1 MADGGI
7 VKGIAG
13 NEIGYIVQDR
23 SIRLLQFLPGDINR
37 IWSIS
42 RVVKDKGCMSEF
54 GFATVADDLY
64 FVAEDGP
71 YRLSGNQLEPIGQE
85 KVSEWLIDN
94 SDPVRRL
101 FIQVVPSNRPYVVF
115 AFYSPG
121 AGAFYDRAIIYNWLL
136 HRWASGTIPAAIWAM
151 LSTTGFDLDTTDP
164 SEPGDEW
171 LEWVGSP
178 QPHSLDSIAY
188 LGGRPFVGA
197 VNELGQLCSLTG
209 PNLLAQI
216 QTSEAHLVPG
226 RRAYVSE
233 VYPLCDTDVGTISV
247 ETRERLG
254 DMPVTSVDYP
264 LEITGSASV
273 LSSSRLHRFKLTIPA
288 GEDWSRA
295 EGVLAEAQS
304 DGAA

>member
-1 MADGGI
+1 
-7 VKGIAG
+7 
-13 NEIGYIVQDR
+13 
-23 SIRLLQFLPGDINR
+23 LLQFLPGDINT
-37 IWSIS
+37 IFSIS

-64 FVAEDGP
+64 FIAEDGP

-85 KVSEWLIDN
+85 KVSEWFIAN
-94 SDPVRRL
+94 SSISARL
-101 FIQVVPSNRPYVVF
+101 FVQVVPTNRPYVVF
-115 AFYSPG
+115 AFQSDG
-121 AGAFYDRAIIYNWLL
+121 ATQFYDRALIYNWLL
-136 HRWASGTIPAAIWAM
+136 QRWSTGTIPATMWAM
-151 LSTTGFDLDTTDP
+151 LSTPSFDLDTTDP

-171 LEWVGSP
+171 LEWAGSP
-178 QPHSLDSIAY
+178 QPSSLDSLAY
-188 LGGRPFVGA
+188 VGGRPFVGA
-197 VNELGQLCSLTG
+197 INELGQLCALTG
-209 PNLLAQI
+209 PNLMAQM

-226 RRAYVSE
+226 RRAFVSE

-254 DMPVTSVDYP
+254 DTPTTSIDYP

-273 LSSSRLHRFKLTIPA
+273 LTSARLHRFKLTIPA